1 MYIMFF
7 SEEKLKCFSLENKC
21 DFYIICNILN
31 FNFLDGWKS
40 LKILLRLFK
49 IVVVYYMVLIFRM
62 FLCGVS

>member
-1 MYIMFF
+1 MFF

-21 DFYIICNILN
+21 DFYIIILN